1 MLMLTLKDD
10 RITYTNGFNATPFT
24 VTRYHGEH
32 WEQVGSDLLCG
43 VADVFQDVGVVATGK
58 SSSMPSLEAVKSVSI
73 RGNSMR
79 IPAGERWTKIDAPE
93 ANRAVYSFSDEHGW
107 IFVPHSREG
116 VEDLI
121 SWTMWATMWAV
132 KEEQG
137 FRSTAFLGYREF
149 RQRLDFQPWE
159 VHNGDLAAFVNEYC
173 IERAL
178 FQMIATP
185 GAWSFIPGSIG
196 LSHLLRLADT
206 VVGRVNTELTD

>member
-10 RITYTNGFNATPFT
+10 RIIYVNGFNADPWT

-43 VADVFQDVGVVATGK
+43 VADVFQDVGIVATGI
-58 SSSMPSLEAVKSVSI
+58 SSSMPSLEAVKTVSI

-79 IPAGERWTKIDAPE
+79 IPVGERWAKIDAPK

-107 IFVPHSREG
+107 IFVPHSREA
-116 VEDLI
+116 VEDVI
-121 SWTMWATMWAV
+121 SWTMWAL

-159 VHNGDLAAFVNEYC
+159 VQNGDLAAFVNDYC

-178 FQMIATP
+178 FQMIASV
-185 GAWSFIPGSIG
+185 GAWSFIPGSIR
-196 LSHLLRLADT
+196 LTHLLRLADT
-206 VVGRVNTELTD
+206 VVARVNTELTD